1 MKIQKEVM
9 ELPTLGE
16 RLREIREFCGLSQ
29 AEAATILAVGRS
41 AISLWERDENAP
53 SAAKLQEIGKIYGVS
68 LDWLF
73 GVDGADSFSPALV
86 QGLMALARHLRRLSE
101 QGLRDLEWAST
112 EERLAHC
119 LHFLQQR
126 VPDLC
131 TTAFF
136 ARRLVLPEP
145 MLQEILAGKML
156 ASSSTIDRAA
166 NLLRLP
172 AMWLRTGDSSYMGP
186 VQHSE
191 FEALAMRMQE
201 EGITPSQVLKVLEF
215 VKAMK

>member
-1 MKIQKEVM
+1 V
-9 ELPTLGE
+9 PGLGE
-16 RLREIREFCGLSQ
+16 RLREIRDSCGLSQ
-29 AEAATILAVGRS
+29 AEAATILDVGRS

-53 SAAKLQEIGKIYGVS
+53 SAAKLQEISRVYGIS

-73 GVDGADSFSPALV
+73 GVEGADSLSPALV

-101 QGLRDLEWAST
+101 QGQRDMEWAST
-112 EERLAHC
+112 EERLAQC
-119 LHFLQQR
+119 VHFLQER

-131 TTAFF
+131 TMTFF
-136 ARRLVLPEP
+136 ARRLVLSEA
-145 MLQEILAGKML
+145 MLADILAGRML
-156 ASSSTIDRAA
+156 ASSTTIDRAA

-172 AMWLRTGDSSYMGP
+172 AMWLRTGDNSYMGP

-191 FEALAMRMQE
+191 FEALSMRMQE
-201 EGITPSQVLKVLEF
+201 EGITPNQVLKVLEF